1 MVFKPAL
8 NITEQIANHLGQ
20 EIVEGRL
27 EAGARI
33 QELKLA
39 NKLSVSRGSVREAL
53 LILERRHLIEIV
65 PRKGAVVNPLT
76 RAEAVDLID
85 LLASTEH
92 RWLQSQLGC
101 PHRDLQ
107 MVGDAVAQMEQG
119 AREGMTADVFAGRDA
134 FYSALLAKAN
144 RYVAAVFEC
153 LLPTSQRILWIM
165 IAGKHIDLHD
175 VARYYRA
182 LYEALKNADS
192 QRVEELLRAFA
203 KRLHHLCVTVVSE
216 RGDNKRAKTS
226 AAVAE
231 PMPLRAI

>member
-20 EIVEGRL
+20 EIVEGKL
-27 EAGARI
+27 AAGARI

-92 RWLQSQLGC
+92 RWLQSQLVC
-101 PHRDLQ
+101 PRRDLQ
-107 MVGDAVAQMEQG
+107 SVGQAVMQMEQG
-119 AREGMTADVFAGRDA
+119 AKEGLTTDVLAGRDA
-134 FYSALLAKAN
+134 FYTALLANAN
-144 RYVAAVFEC
+144 RYVSAVFEC

-165 IAGKHIDLHD
+165 VSGKHIDLHD
-175 VARYYRA
+175 VGRYYRA
-182 LYEALKNADS
+182 LFEAFKNSDS

-203 KRLHHLCVTVVSE
+203 KRLHQLCVTVISD
-216 RGDNKRAKTS
+216 RGEAGRVNASPTVPK
-226 AAVAE
+226 
-231 PMPLRAI
+231 PLPLRVI